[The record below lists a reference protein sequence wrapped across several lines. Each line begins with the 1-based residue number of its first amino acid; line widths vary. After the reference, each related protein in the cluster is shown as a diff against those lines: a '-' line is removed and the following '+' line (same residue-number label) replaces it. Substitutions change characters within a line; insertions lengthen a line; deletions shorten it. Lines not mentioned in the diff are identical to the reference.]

1 MSSFKDLQYQRQ
13 EKLIETSNI
22 FNNDPAHGMYRGKER
37 PFVFKMRKEGKAF
50 PLGSTRLFS
59 KASFRHTPFS

>member
-1 MSSFKDLQYQRQ
+1 MLAFAIKKTSLYQ
-13 EKLIETSNI
+13 NI
-22 FNNDPAHGMYRGKER
+22 SIMIKER
-37 PFVFKMRKEGKAF
+37 LFVFKMRKEGKAF